1 MCPRSVSPTLIS
13 RLYFSL
19 LSNYLTDIHLGITE
33 IPLTPHIQ
41 NGSSSLPALPPN
53 LLLFLAPFS
62 FFSPRLPLP
71 TQLPQAVSVNP
82 SPYLICPSA
91 SGHHILVGCPRD
103 LRNRPP
109 LSSPKAAGPAQATES
124 APDRRCFWSC
134 LIYFYTTT
142 RIVWES
148 LLLPLPC
155 LPTRS
160 LSRASAAP
168 APMGSA

>member
-1 MCPRSVSPTLIS
+1 MCPRAVSPTLIS
-13 RLYFSL
+13 RLYFRL
-19 LSNYLTDIHLGITE
+19 LSNYVTDIHLDITE
-33 IPLTPHIQ
+33 IPLTPHIP

-82 SPYLICPSA
+82 SPYLICPRA
-91 SGHHILVGCPRD
+91 SGHHILVGCPRN

-124 APDRRCFWSC
+124 LLTGAVFLVLPDLF
-134 LIYFYTTT
+134 LHHNPD
-142 RIVWES
+142 S
-148 LLLPLPC
+148 LGKPP
-155 LPTRS
+155 
-160 LSRASAAP
+160 ASP
-168 APMGSA
+168 SMSPYSFTEPG